1 MNFGEFLSLVA
12 TVRVG
17 GAQHGG
23 LERLVRAAAPQ
34 VIPSSKFWLYEEGTP
49 ILHRP
54 MVARGEAA
62 RLHGRKEPLSR
73 LDLALRQLG
82 AGGVA
87 GAVAKTTVAP
97 FERVK
102 LLCQIAGL
110 QNVMAARGSSA
121 AVAATSV
128 RAGAAEA
135 AAPIPGVFRTFR
147 RVYVNDGIAGFWRGN
162 LANVIRIIPNKA
174 TLFFC
179 NDTYKGWF
187 KDRDGNLVR
196 ARDPLAG
203 GRAAPLTPVPTAVP
217 GPPPPRGGH
226 VRRQLRA
233 RHLPAGPH
241 SCAGRR
247 RSPPMARPAAH
258 RAPATAGSRLASQ
271 EGSAR
276 QYEGIVDCFRQIVR
290 RDGMRGLYHGMG
302 PTLAGIIPYM
312 GLNFTIYPLLKKEAA
327 KLQGGEVGI
336 VSGLACGAVSGV
348 VSQSLSFPIDT
359 VRRRMQLQGAYTQP
373 GERLYRHS
381 VHCFTAVIRQEG
393 AVALYRGLAANLL
406 RAAPNVAV
414 QFTAYELFSEAFGVV

>member
-17 GAQHGG
+17 AAQHGG

-54 MVARGEAA
+54 IVARGEAA

-73 LDLALRQLG
+73 LDMALRQLG

-128 RAGAAEA
+128 RASSVEA
-135 AAPIPGVFRTFR
+135 APPIPGVFQTFR
-147 RVYVNDGIAGFWRGN
+147 RVYVNDGLPGFWRGN

-179 NDTYKGWF
+179 NDTYKAWL
-187 KDRDGNLVR
+187 KDHDGHLVRRRAPGRPALCPAGAAPAASPSLPATPSSPRTGASSRVQCPARAACLPPTPWTSSVR
-196 ARDPLAG
+196 ARFPS
-203 GRAAPLTPVPTAVP
+203 
-217 GPPPPRGGH
+217 PPPPRAPVLTGAAAPPKGPASQA
-226 VRRQLRA
+226 RRAARGSTRA
-233 RHLPAGPH
+233 LWTASGRL
-241 SCAGRR
+241 CA
-247 RSPPMARPAAH
+247 
-258 RAPATAGSRLASQ
+258 ATACAASTT
-271 EGSAR
+271 AW
-276 QYEGIVDCFRQIVR
+276 
-290 RDGMRGLYHGMG
+290 G
-302 PTLAGIIPYM
+302 PRWQASSPTWASTSPY
-312 GLNFTIYPLLKKEAA
+312 TR
-327 KLQGGEVGI
+327 
-336 VSGLACGAVSGV
+336 C
-348 VSQSLSFPIDT
+348 
-359 VRRRMQLQGAYTQP
+359 
-373 GERLYRHS
+373 
-381 VHCFTAVIRQEG
+381 
-393 AVALYRGLAANLL
+393 
-406 RAAPNVAV
+406 
-414 QFTAYELFSEAFGVV
+414 